1 MKYMLD
7 TNICVYAIKHKP
19 AEVIERLV
27 ALNAEDVCI
36 SSITYAELMYGV
48 SKSKTPSKNRLAFS
62 LFLSP
67 FTVLDYDQDAAME
80 YGDIRAGLENLGTPI
95 GPMDTLIAAHARSQG
110 LILVTHNTRE
120 FNRVQDLMVED
131 WVTNE

>member
-19 AEVIERLV
+19 AEVIQKLV
-27 ALNAEDVCI
+27 ALNAEDICI

-48 SKSKTPSKNRLAFS
+48 AKSMTPSKNRLAFS

-95 GPMDTLIAAHARSQG
+95 GPLDMLIAAHARSQG

-131 WVTNE
+131 WVD